1 MAKADIKDVGADVAD
16 AAQDLNDA
24 VHSEARDNVRQFQAS
39 AQNLRD
45 AVNDAIGKAADSV
58 AAAAVRIGDQAKD
71 AYGTTTDRVQHA
83 ADIVDPLVKEK
94 PYAAVAIA
102 AVAGIVLGLLMT
114 SRGPKVIY
122 VKPREH

>member
-1 MAKADIKDVGADVAD
+1 MAGASIKDVKADVAD
-16 AAQDLNDA
+16 AVEDLTEA
-24 VHSEARDNVRQFQAS
+24 VDTEAKNNLHQFQTS

-58 AAAAVRIGDQAKD
+58 AAAAVKIGDQAKD
-71 AYGTTTDRVQHA
+71 AYGTATDRVQHA
-83 ADIVDPLVKEK
+83 ADTVDPLVKEK

-102 AVAGIVLGLLMT
+102 GVAGIILGLLMS

-122 VKPREH
+122 VKPRQY

>member
-1 MAKADIKDVGADVAD
+1 MAGARIKDVGADVAD

-24 VHSEARDNVRQFQAS
+24 VSTEARDNVRQFQAS

-83 ADIVDPLVKEK
+83 ADIVDPLVKER

-102 AVAGIVLGLLMT
+102 GVAGIVLGLLMS

>member
-1 MAKADIKDVGADVAD
+1 MAGAKIKDVGADVAE

-24 VHSEARDNVRQFQAS
+24 VHTEARDNVRQFQAS

-45 AVNDAIGKAADSV
+45 AVNEAIGKAADSV

-83 ADIVDPLVKEK
+83 ADIVDPLVKER
-94 PYAAVAIA
+94 PYAAVAVAGI
-102 AVAGIVLGLLMT
+102 AGIVLGLLMS

-122 VKPREH
+122 VKPRQY

>member
-1 MAKADIKDVGADVAD
+1 MAD
-16 AAQDLNDA
+16 AARDLGEA
-24 VHSEARDNVRQFQAS
+24 VDTEARDNLRQFQTS

-58 AAAAVRIGDQAKD
+58 ATAAVRIGDQAKD
-71 AYGTTTDRVQHA
+71 AYGNATERVQYA
-83 ADIVDPLVKEK
+83 ADTVDPLVKEK

-102 AVAGIVLGLLMT
+102 AVAGIVLGLLMS